1 MKKRQMLWKHA
12 HLTEERGYAIY
23 TGKSAMRLACVLL
36 LLTLLLVGCG
46 TKTVEPTLPPETP
59 APTAEPTP
67 EPTPEPVFIG
77 GQEVGPE
84 TTALLLTGEEAYR
97 DLLEQA
103 GRLPALEEVRLDGE
117 LATPG
122 NIRALAERWPQ
133 LQLRYNLSLGEEL
146 VPWYTE
152 ELDLTGCGPEDLAAV
167 RELLPLLPKL
177 RAARLS
183 EELSFGEY
191 MALKDLA
198 PQVDF
203 DYTFTIYKRTLDTHT
218 ENVEF
223 RRAEIGAEGLDRLRE
238 MLPYLPNLKRLQ
250 FEYCGTDD
258 EMMDRFRSE
267 YPDREIVWRVES
279 LPGGGQMTDAIR
291 LWIIGGY
298 DDKRLAPLKYCT
310 KVKYLDIGHNGIEN
324 LDFLYYM
331 PDLEV
336 LIVENDHVSDIT
348 AIGSC
353 KNLEYL
359 EVGETRVTDISPLAN
374 CTNLV
379 HLNIGRLH
387 ELTDISPLYGL
398 TKLER
403 VYGKCDENVPP
414 EQVEHLRE
422 LLPNCE
428 IRFEFDPVGPIFG
441 SWRYTQGGGYQPRYK
456 LLHDQIGY
464 DW

>member
-1 MKKRQMLWKHA
+1 MNHDRIKRYLVCA
-12 HLTEERGYAIY
+12 C
-23 TGKSAMRLACVLL
+23 LAFLL
-36 LLTLLLVGCG
+36 LFTGCVAQP
-46 TKTVEPTLPPETP
+46 TEPAAASATPPEEEIKEISIGERACLPDT
-59 APTAEPTP
+59 TELVISQEAEY
-67 EPTPEPVFIG
+67 
-77 GQEVGPE
+77 
-84 TTALLLTGEEAYR
+84 A
-97 DLLEQA
+97 DLLEKSEQ
-103 GRLPALEEVRLDGE
+103 LPSLKKVRLEGE
-117 LATPG
+117 LVT
-122 NIRALAERWPQ
+122 AERIRELRSLFPE
-133 LQLRYNLSLGEEL
+133 LQLNYDLTLRGET

-152 ELDLTGCGPEDLAAV
+152 FLDLRELEPEALQEAAAV
-167 RELLPLLPKL
+167 IPLLPKL
-177 RAARLS
+177 YTVQLPETFFFADYA
-183 EELSFGEY
+183 
-191 MALKDLA
+191 ALKDAA

-203 DYTFTIYKRTLDTHT
+203 EYRFTLHKQELDTHS
-218 ENVEF
+218 ESVEF
-223 RRAEIGAEGLDRLRE
+223 TKAKIGNEGVEEIAA
-238 MLPYLPNLKRLQ
+238 MLPYLENLTSLR
-250 FEYCGTDD
+250 FDRCGVDD
-258 EMMDRFRSE
+258 EVMDQLRRDF
-267 YPDREIVWRVES
+267 PDRDIVWRVES

-291 LWIIGGY
+291 IWIIGGY
-298 DDKRLAPLKYCT
+298 DDERLAPLKYCT

-353 KNLEYL
+353 RNLEYL

-387 ELTDISPLYGL
+387 ELTDISPLFGL

-428 IRFEFDPVGPIFG
+428 IRFEDDPVGPIFG
-441 SWRYTQGGGYQPRYK
+441 SWRYLPGGGLVPRYW
-456 LLHDQIGY
+456 LLHEQIGY